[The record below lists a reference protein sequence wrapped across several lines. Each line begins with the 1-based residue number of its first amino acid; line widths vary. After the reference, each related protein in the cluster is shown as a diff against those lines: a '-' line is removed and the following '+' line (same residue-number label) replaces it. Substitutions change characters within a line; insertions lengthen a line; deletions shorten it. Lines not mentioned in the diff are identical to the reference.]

1 MKLYLSSVLLVLATV
16 VLTPVSAATI
26 LDYINPFFWIYQL
39 FYNTLVS
46 QGVTCNEFEVGIET
60 SVGKGDIVD
69 CFCNTEVTT
78 FLWFP
83 TAATTRAFCE
93 VNKKNLTVT
102 GERSASFN
110 ILSYVFGFQWSEI

>member
-69 CFCNTEVTT
+69 CFCNT
-78 FLWFP
+78 
-83 TAATTRAFCE
+83 
-93 VNKKNLTVT
+93 
-102 GERSASFN
+102 
-110 ILSYVFGFQWSEI
+110 